1 VARVIVVD
9 ANVMI
14 AVLDPQDSHFDRARR
29 FFVANASERLA
40 AHRLTMAEALVLAAN
55 GGREVAAAAAIS
67 ALGVGRFDEPDDP
80 IEVARLRA
88 STGLRMPDCC
98 VLYAAIRE
106 RAKLATFD
114 AQLARAASGLG
125 VPVLGVE
132 Q

>member
-1 VARVIVVD
+1 MIVVD

-29 FFVANASERLA
+29 FFVANASERFG

-55 GGREVAAAAAIS
+55 SGREVAAAAAIS

-80 IEVARLRA
+80 IELARLRA
-88 STGLRMPDCC
+88 SSGLKMPDCC
-98 VLYAAIRE
+98 VLNAAIRE

-114 AQLARAASGLG
+114 ARLAAAASQFGIE
-125 VPVLGVE
+125 VVTTP
-132 Q
+132 